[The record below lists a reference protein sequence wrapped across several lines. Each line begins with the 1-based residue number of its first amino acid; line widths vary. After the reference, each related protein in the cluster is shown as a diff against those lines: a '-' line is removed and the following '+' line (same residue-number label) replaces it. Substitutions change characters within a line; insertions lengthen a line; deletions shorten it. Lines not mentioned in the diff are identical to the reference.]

1 MSDGAKLEGRCL
13 CGSVQ
18 FSAKPVNDEM
28 GACHCSM
35 CRRWSGGVFLCVDCG
50 DSLEITKGDDLGFYG
65 SSAWGER
72 GFCKVCGSTL
82 MWRMQD
88 GSHNVV
94 SVQAFENPSQFRF
107 TTEIYIDCKPDSY
120 AFAND
125 TSKMTEAEFLAA
137 FASTQDAENG

>member
-1 MSDGAKLEGRCL
+1 MSDSAKLNGRCL
-13 CGSVQ
+13 CGAVR

-35 CRRWSGGVFLCVDCG
+35 CRRWSGGVFLCVDCS
-50 DSLEITKGDDLGFYG
+50 DSVEIIEGDDLAFYG
-65 SSAWGER
+65 SSEWGER
-72 GFCKVCGSTL
+72 GFCKTCGSTL
-82 MWRMQD
+82 MWRMRD

-94 SVQAFENPSQFRF
+94 SIQAFDDPSQFRF
-107 TTEIYIDCKPDSY
+107 TTEIFVDSKPGNY

-125 TSKMTEAEFLAA
+125 TRKMTEAEFLAA